1 MEIPRIASPP
11 SSRVLDQMSYNDT
24 RAPGSRANSQTSS
37 SFHLSPAPMTIPNSR
52 PAEAPPPLPPPRII
66 PDLANG
72 HDLSWT
78 WSNSVRE
85 GGFGK
90 LAPIK
95 QSSSLNGGYRR
106 ALPETSRDEE
116 AMEEMDIDGEFDRR
130 GSNVST
136 IRSPSHP
143 ELFSGNLGYINS
155 GGKRTPSPSAIS
167 NQRLAHSP
175 VSESG
180 RVTLHSCSM
189 TPPVSPETPH
199 LAPGFPLGVYV
210 ALSHLCF
217 VFAL

>member
-1 MEIPRIASPP
+1 MDIPRIAPSP
-11 SSRVLDQMSYNDT
+11 SSRVLDQMPYNDT
-24 RAPGSRANSQTSS
+24 RAPGSRSNSQTSS
-37 SFHLSPAPMTIPNSR
+37 SFHLSPAPMTILHSR

-106 ALPETSRDEE
+106 ALPEISRDKEV
-116 AMEEMDIDGEFDRR
+116 MEEMDVDGEFDRR
-130 GSNVST
+130 GSSVST

-143 ELFSGNLGYINS
+143 ELFPGNLGYIHS

-175 VSESG
+175 FLNLVES
-180 RVTLHSCSM
+180 RSVLT
-189 TPPVSPETPH
+189 
-199 LAPGFPLGVYV
+199 A
-210 ALSHLCF
+210 
-217 VFAL
+217 